1 MDSKILKELKKVLNM
16 FGDKYIKEEVLNK
29 SVVLQD
35 IKNYNE
41 ELVEELLNNSTI
53 KKHYTKNINN
63 HIVIEIDK
71 LMQTFEMDTPWM
83 NSATNYSKKI
93 GLTTNNKF
101 ITENQ
106 DVVLDFPY
114 KDTVLKAGMTKED
127 VAENETVN
135 EPFYNEIM
143 DAEEIDRLLDPKIF
157 VQTKRYTQN
166 GVEENIEFNDDD
178 NLVIKGN
185 NLLALH
191 TLKERYAGKV
201 KLIYIDP
208 PYNTGNDSFQYN
220 DKFNHSTWLTFMK
233 NRLEIAKKLLR
244 DDGSI
249 LVQCDDNEHAYLQV
263 LMNDIFGRDNFI
275 TNFIWE
281 KKTGSSDANHIANIT
296 EYILLYAKNLN
307 SIDLNK
313 NHESFDKNRYKYKDE
328 YFEERGYFYYD
339 TLDRGGLR
347 YSDSLNYGV
356 EDPDGN
362 IHYPN
367 GRNKFENDG
376 WTWKWSK
383 SKVEWGL
390 KNGFCEFVEQN
401 DGYRLK
407 YKTYLKVDNEG
418 KSIDRSAPYKNLIKG
433 ILNTHATKEI
443 KTLFG
448 TKKFKTPKPEELLK
462 YLINIAS
469 DEEDIILDFFMGSAT
484 TQAVAHKMNR
494 KYIGIE
500 QMDYIE
506 DVSVERL
513 KKVIDGEQGGISEE
527 VNWQGGGSF
536 VYAEL
541 MPKSMGYLKTVLTA
555 KSIKE
560 LKDVYKLMIDN
571 VATDFRV
578 DLEAVREELT
588 NNEIKLEDKKQLLAK
603 IIDKNGLYYNY
614 SEINDKNVRDF
625 INSSDYQFNQ
635 SFYSKE
641 D

>member
-29 SVVLQD
+29 SMILHD
-35 IKNYNE
+35 IKNYNQ

-63 HIVIEIDK
+63 HIVIEIEK

-233 NRLEIAKKLLR
+233 NRIEIAKKLLS

-249 LVQCDDNEHAYLQV
+249 WINIDDDESHYLKVLCDE
-263 LMNDIFGRDNFI
+263 IFNRENFVANI
-275 TNFIWE
+275 IWE
-281 KKTGSSDANHIANIT
+281 KKHTRANDAKWFSDSHDHI
-296 EYILLYAKNLN
+296 LVYAKNKEYWNL
-307 SIDLNK
+307 IKLPRTEKMNK
-313 NHESFDKNRYKYKDE
+313 AYTN
-328 YFEERGYFYYD
+328 
-339 TLDRGGLR
+339 
-347 YSDSLNYGV
+347 
-356 EDPDGN
+356 PDN
-362 IHYPN
+362 DPN
-367 GRNKFENDG
+367 GRWQSMPLHAKSGSFATSSEEFRYKFSNG
-376 WTWKWSK
+376 
-383 SKVEWGL
+383 VEWSPPSGTYSRFSKESL
-390 KNGFCEFVEQN
+390 KK
-401 DGYRLK
+401 L
-407 YKTYLKVDNEG
+407 DNENKIWFG
-418 KSIDRSAPYKNLIKG
+418 IDGTNVPRYKKYLSELTGGTVPKTLWKHTEVGHNQDAK
-433 ILNTHATKEI
+433 KEI
-443 KTLFG
+443 SNLFESS
-448 TKKFKTPKPEELLK
+448 KFDTPKPEKLLQQILYIGSNK
-462 YLINIAS
+462 G
-469 DEEDIILDFFMGSAT
+469 DIILDFFMGSAT

-513 KKVIDGEQGGISEE
+513 KKIIDGEQGGISEE

-635 SFYSKE
+635 SFYSK
-641 D
+641 DD